1 MTEPASKADQ
11 PRAHREGEDFDP
23 PGPDWLYRLRQRI
36 AGDSKLRQLIWR
48 DCHHRA
54 RRRRTARRDRDAGF
68 PRPGWAAIFLG
79 LAILASEYVWAHR
92 LLRFTKEK
100 AQGAASA
107 AVSRENRKRTI
118 AIARD
123 RGTAHRLFGVVVR
136 VLQRLVARPVPQLV
150 RYRLGRATLGAIPW
164 RLHSGG

>member
-1 MTEPASKADQ
+1 VTEPASKADK
-11 PRAHREGEDFDP
+11 PTPTERGDEFDP

-36 AGDSKLRQLIWR
+36 AGDSKLRQVVWR
-48 DCHHRA
+48 IA
-54 RRRRTARRDRDAGF
+54 ITALGGGVLLAGIAMLVF
-68 PRPGWAAIFLG
+68 PGPGWAAIFLG

-118 AIARD
+118 AIAVIAVLLIASLVSWYVYYNGWSAD
-123 RGTAHRLFGVVVR
+123 RFLGWFGI
-136 VLQRLVARPVPQLV
+136 
-150 RYRLGRATLGAIPW
+150 G
-164 RLHSGG
+164 